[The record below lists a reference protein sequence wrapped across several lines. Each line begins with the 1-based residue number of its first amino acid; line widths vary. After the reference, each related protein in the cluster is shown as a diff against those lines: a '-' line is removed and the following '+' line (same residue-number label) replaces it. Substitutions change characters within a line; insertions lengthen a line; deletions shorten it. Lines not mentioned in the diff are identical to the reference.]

1 MTVEAPTPGSGT
13 PLPDSPGSVARREQA
28 AVAGHLGRTDTARG
42 CLYDIDPSVR
52 ATALRALDR
61 AGDLRADELASA
73 LGDQAA
79 VVRIAAVE
87 LAVARTDVALDAAAA
102 LLDDADS
109 RVVEA
114 AAWVCGE
121 KAGASP
127 FDDSSPDDSVHPSP
141 VPGSA
146 AAAVVA
152 RLARLA
158 RAHEDALC
166 RESAIAAL
174 GAIADPAGLPAIL
187 AGLDDKPAVRRRAV
201 IALAPF
207 DSPKVDEALIRAG
220 RDRDRQ
226 VRSAAAELLSS

>member
-1 MTVEAPTPGSGT
+1 M
-13 PLPDSPGSVARREQA
+13 ARREQA
-28 AVAGHLGRTDTARG
+28 AVAGHLGRAATARG
-42 CLYDIDPSVR
+42 CLDDIDPAVR

-61 AGDLRADELASA
+61 AGDLQTDELAAA
-73 LGDQAA
+73 LADPAA
-79 VVRIAAVE
+79 VVRVAAVE
-87 LAVARTDVALDAAAA
+87 LAAARADVALDAAAA

-114 AAWVCGE
+114 AAWACGE
-121 KAGASP
+121 KAGLAP
-127 FDDSSPDDSVHPSP
+127 LDDSGPADSGQSSTVAGP
-141 VPGSA
+141 A

-158 RAHEDALC
+158 AAHEDALC
-166 RESAIAAL
+166 RESAVAAL
-174 GAIADPAGLPAIL
+174 GAIGDPGGLPAIL

-207 DSPKVDEALIRAG
+207 DGPEVDEALARAG

-226 VRSAAAELLSS
+226 VRAAAAELQPS